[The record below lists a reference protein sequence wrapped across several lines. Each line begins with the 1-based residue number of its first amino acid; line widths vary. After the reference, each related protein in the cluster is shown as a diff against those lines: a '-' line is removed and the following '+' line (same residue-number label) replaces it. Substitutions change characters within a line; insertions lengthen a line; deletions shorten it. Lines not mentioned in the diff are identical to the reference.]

1 MDKLTT
7 LKRPEI
13 IMVSIPQLTAM
24 DKYRLLH
31 IYETRPSQF
40 IISCRKS
47 DVIILNR
54 DMEKIEEI
62 LQLVQ
67 DIMDRRYLNSLT
79 EKMLNRF
86 RDLTSDE
93 ANMIILSIW
102 SAWRAARQQAEMKEQ
117 AEWMIREFKRN
128 RLTSKARKSK
138 EMLKM
143 LDYIGTGIYEG
154 NGKYD
159 PDTGR
164 AYCYMYGFMQGAGL
178 L

>member
-13 IMVSIPQLTAM
+13 IMVSISQLTAM

-31 IYETRPSQF
+31 LYKTCPSQF

-54 DMEKIEEI
+54 DMEKMEEI
-62 LQLVQ
+62 RQLVQ
-67 DIMDRRYLNSLT
+67 DIMDRRYMDSLT
-79 EKMLNRF
+79 EKLLNRF

-93 ANMIILSIW
+93 ANWIIISIW
-102 SAWRAARQQAEMKEQ
+102 CEWRAARQQAEMKER
-117 AEWMIREFKRN
+117 AEWIIREFERN
-128 RLTSKARKSK
+128 RLSSKARKGK

-159 PDTGR
+159 RDTGR